1 MQTSLKI
8 PQNMIYPQRYKSD
21 WTTNKQSV
29 AKITWWVHWAEK
41 WISPNEKDYVSA
53 TLVYTF
59 INFQDDRRTCPE
71 WSLVVTL
78 IVSTQSE
85 YILSSEWISK
95 RIHIYLKPAS
105 SLHTFIKFQ
114 DDRRTCPKW
123 SLIMTP
129 TLPWQNEYQS
139 TFTFILSQPAVTGS

>member
-41 WISPNEKDYVSA
+41 WISLNEKDYVSA

-78 IVSTQSE
+78 ILSSQSE
-85 YILSSEWISK
+85 YQSASTFILSRPGI
-95 RIHIYLKPAS
+95 R